1 MEREIKELKLEGTT
15 DTCPVCGYDDGFHTS
30 FKVLESNIFI
40 ILICPH
46 CHSKFDPGWEIQK
59 TS

>member
-1 MEREIKELKLEGTT
+1 MERDIKKLKLEGTT

-30 FKVLESNIFI
+30 FTVSENNIFI
-40 ILICPH
+40 ILICPE
-46 CHSKFDPGWEIQK
+46 CHAKFDPGWEIQK

>member
-1 MEREIKELKLEGTT
+1 MEREIKKIELEGTT

-30 FKVLESNIFI
+30 FNVLESSILI
-40 ILICPH
+40 ILICPE
-46 CHSKFDPGWEIQK
+46 CHSKFDPGWEMRK

>member
-1 MEREIKELKLEGTT
+1 MERDIKKLELAGTV
-15 DTCPVCGYDDGFHTS
+15 DTCPVCGYEDGFHTS
-30 FKVLESNIFI
+30 FQVLEPNIYI